1 MGRPTRPIKKS
12 GENAWSQFRRYRN
25 LGVEFAVAIF
35 VGAFGGYKIDEW
47 FSVEPLFLILGFF
60 VGVAAGFL
68 NFYRLITSEEKMLQ
82 SEKRNQKTDKKK
94 DS

>member
-1 MGRPTRPIKKS
+1 
-12 GENAWSQFRRYRN
+12 
-25 LGVEFAVAIF
+25 
-35 VGAFGGYKIDEW
+35 
-47 FSVEPLFLILGFF
+47 LILGFF